1 MYVRIDVEERRPL
14 SSYHLTAFICE
25 PSSKMRFVPNLG
37 TRKARDGGSAEPVRV
52 RVRQATRTSR
62 RRDVKKRM
70 GRKSLMVHAD

>member
-14 SSYHLTAFICE
+14 SSYHLNLTAFKCE

-37 TRKARDGGSAEPVRV
+37 TRKDRDGGSAEPVRV

-62 RRDVKKRM
+62 RLDVKKRT
-70 GRKSLMVHAD
+70 GESP